1 MAGDSQTL
9 AGPKE
14 IFLERHFS
22 TSLKDTPDNLYELAC
37 RYVLDC
43 VSASEC
49 VCVCVC
55 VCVKRCVGDM
65 TMCLSFES

>member
-1 MAGDSQTL
+1 MPGDSQTL

-22 TSLKDTPDNLYELAC
+22 ISLKGTPDNLYELAC
-37 RYVLDC
+37 RYMLDC
-43 VSASEC
+43 VSPSE
-49 VCVCVC
+49 CVC

-65 TMCLSFES
+65 YVCLSFEN